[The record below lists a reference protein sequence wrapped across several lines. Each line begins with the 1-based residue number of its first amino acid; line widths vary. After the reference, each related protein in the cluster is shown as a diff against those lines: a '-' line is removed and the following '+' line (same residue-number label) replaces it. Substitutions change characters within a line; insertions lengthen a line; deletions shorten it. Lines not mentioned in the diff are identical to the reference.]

1 MIKNTS
7 RNIFLSIIKLN
18 YEPIIEYICDI
29 PRITDFL
36 LLNDKIKNYIINMIS
51 NSDINNDIKEIEEN
65 FVDDILFIQ
74 DILSIGISKINY
86 ILINCLFS
94 IPLQYLFNCI
104 LKHEKINIVF
114 YILNL
119 IIKNIKNECINN
131 LIAFILYSSKFNEK
145 INEYIKYQENLE
157 IYNII
162 YLNKYLSYI
171 SHINSDFNLLFE
183 EYLILVYNRNF
194 LKSIRYIK
202 KDEKNFEE
210 IKEIADYI
218 KKRNIDINKDINIC
232 IKFFSEKLKQNEKLT
247 NTITKME
254 KYHNLISR
262 YTGINLG
269 ISLNESNSSFLK
281 IIYDNF
287 LYLYNNKNN
296 FNIDI
301 QENILKK
308 ECANLIVYNENNQ
321 SELITQIFLILQII
335 NSNKISN
342 K

>member
-74 DILSIGISKINY
+74 DILSIGIEKINY

-104 LKHEKINIVF
+104 ITHNKVNVVF

-131 LIAFILYSSKFNEK
+131 LIFFVLYSSQIHIK
-145 INEYIKYQENLE
+145 INE
-157 IYNII
+157 NIAT
-162 YLNKYLSYI
+162 
-171 SHINSDFNLLFE
+171 E
-183 EYLILVYNRNF
+183 E
-194 LKSIRYIK
+194 
-202 KDEKNFEE
+202 
-210 IKEIADYI
+210 
-218 KKRNIDINKDINIC
+218 
-232 IKFFSEKLKQNEKLT
+232 
-247 NTITKME
+247 
-254 KYHNLISR
+254 
-262 YTGINLG
+262 
-269 ISLNESNSSFLK
+269 
-281 IIYDNF
+281 
-287 LYLYNNKNN
+287 
-296 FNIDI
+296 
-301 QENILKK
+301 
-308 ECANLIVYNENNQ
+308 
-321 SELITQIFLILQII
+321 
-335 NSNKISN
+335 
-342 K
+342 